1 MLDEL
6 SELINHFKPE
16 EPSRFAKP
24 PEAEHVPFFSA
35 EDDPDFAI
43 YEREFFKDKA
53 IDRRTIEI
61 TPEEAAERRSS
72 MRKILQASIQDGE
85 KGLISQRELIESVK
99 TIKQQ
104 SLTLGLTMRERY
116 NLSHNLNWKKEV
128 LSPSDYFSTV
138 SKAPKASAIQ
148 AIPTGTS

>member
-6 SELINHFKPE
+6 SELIEHFKPE
-16 EPSRFAKP
+16 GPSRFAKP
-24 PEAEHVPFFSA
+24 PEAEYVPFFSA
-35 EDDPDFAI
+35 EDNPDFAL

-61 TPEEAAERRSS
+61 TPEEAAERRSL
-72 MRKILQASIQDGE
+72 MRKILQTSIQDGE
-85 KGLISQRELIESVK
+85 RGLITEKELIQSVK

-116 NLSHNLNWKKEV
+116 NLSHNLEWKREV
-128 LSPSDYFSTV
+128 LSPSDHFSVV
-138 SKAPKASAIQ
+138 SKAPNASAIR
-148 AIPTGTS
+148 ATPIGTS